1 MSQPVQPPNQPQQ
14 PYGGQPVDGNPY
26 AGQPGQQPPAPGGN
40 PYGQQPPAPGGAPYG
55 QQPPAPGGAPYG
67 QQPPAPTGNP
77 FGGQQPGQGAP
88 FGGGAPFA
96 PAPPARNNILLGVLV
111 ALGAAVVAGIL
122 YGVIAGS
129 IEREV
134 GYAAVGVGFLVGF
147 AASKLGGSSPAVI
160 AASAVFSIGAVYLG
174 QLIGIS
180 MVLSDLAQIPFSEV
194 VGDHFGTVTEAWS
207 QEADFMTY
215 LFLALAAAAAVGGAK
230 KAG

>member
-14 PYGGQPVDGNPY
+14 PFGGQPVEGNPY
-26 AGQPGQQPPAPGGN
+26 AGQPGQPAPAAPTGN
-40 PYGQQPPAPGGAPYG
+40 
-55 QQPPAPGGAPYG
+55 PYG

-77 FGGQQPGQGAP
+77 FAGQQPGQGAP
-88 FGGGAPFA
+88 FGGGAPFT
-96 PAPPARNNILLGVLV
+96 PAPPARNNVLLGVAV
-111 ALGAAVVAGIL
+111 ALGAAIVAGIL

-147 AASKLGGSSPAVI
+147 AASKVGGSNPAVI
-160 AASAVFSIGAVYLG
+160 AASAVFSVGAVYLG

-180 MVLSDLAQIPFSEV
+180 MILSDLAQIPFSEV
-194 VGDHFGTVTEAWS
+194 VGDHFDTVTKAWS
-207 QEADFMTY
+207 EEADFMTY
-215 LFLALAAAAAVGGAK
+215 LFLGLGAVAAVGGAK

>member
-14 PYGGQPVDGNPY
+14 PFGGQPVDGNPY
-26 AGQPGQQPPAPGGN
+26 AGRPGPAAPTGN
-40 PYGQQPPAPGGAPYG
+40 PYGQQPPAPA
-55 QQPPAPGGAPYG
+55 
-67 QQPPAPTGNP
+67 GNP
-77 FGGQQPGQGAP
+77 FAGQQPGQSAP
-88 FGGGAPFA
+88 FSGGAPFS

-147 AASKLGGSSPAVI
+147 AASKVGGSNPAIVG
-160 AASAVFSIGAVYLG
+160 AAAVFSIGAVYLG
-174 QLIGIS
+174 QLVGIS
-180 MVLSDLAQIPFSEV
+180 MVLADVAQIPFSEV

-215 LFLALAAAAAVGGAK
+215 LFLGLGAIAAVGGAK